1 MPFSSVLGASSAIK
15 PGVCTSSTRPTV
27 PYVGQLIF
35 ETDTNRLS
43 VWNGSSWI
51 YMVDADTPPGLEL
64 IKTQTIGTTVSSVE
78 VTSAFSATYDKYL
91 ISISDGV
98 ASGNTAVNLTLGS
111 TATGYYYAANYV
123 SYNGASGVFSGAND
137 TALKECLYA
146 SANAINCHIT
156 INNPYLSK
164 RTFFN
169 YETSGAQT
177 SAVNLSTRGGGYLDN
192 ATSYTAFTLTTVAG
206 TLTGGTIRVY
216 GYRNS

>member
-15 PGVCTSSTRPTV
+15 PGVCTSSTRPSA

-64 IKTQTIGTTVSSVE
+64 VKTQTIGTAVSSVE
-78 VTSAFSATYDKYL
+78 VTGAFSSTYDNYK
-91 ISISDGV
+91 IIMSGGVSSD
-98 ASGNTAVNLTLGS
+98 SAVDVYMALGS
-111 TATGYYYAANYV
+111 TTTAYYSVRSGYRYSAAALNFV
-123 SYNGASGVFSGAND
+123 DFNNGAKWLVGGGVGTD
-137 TALKECLYA
+137 PTITMEALGPNLAK
-146 SANAINCHIT
+146 
-156 INNPYLSK
+156 K
-164 RTFFN
+164 TFFN
-169 YETSGAQT
+169 GIFNADSGIAT
-177 SAVNLSTRGGGYLDN
+177 TGGYQN
-192 ATSYTAFTLTTVAG
+192 STTQFTAFTITPSSG

>member
-15 PGVCTSSTRPTV
+15 PGVVTSSTRPST

>member
-15 PGVCTSSTRPTV
+15 PGVVTSSTRPSA

-64 IKTQTIGTTVSSVE
+64 VKAQTIGTAVSSVE
-78 VTSAFSATYDKYL
+78 VTGAFSSTYENYR
-91 ISISDGV
+91 ITMNGGSSSV
-98 ASGNTAVNLTLGS
+98 ADINVNMVLGS
-111 TATGYYYAANYV
+111 TSTGYYSVRSGWRYAGTALNFVDAN
-123 SYNGASGVFSGAND
+123 NGSQWLVGSGVGTVPQIIVDVLNPNLAQNTFFSGVTNT
-137 TALKECLYA
+137 TAGIA
-146 SANAINCHIT
+146 
-156 INNPYLSK
+156 
-164 RTFFN
+164 
-169 YETSGAQT
+169 T
-177 SAVNLSTRGGGYLDN
+177 SAGYQSST
-192 ATSYTAFTLTTVAG
+192 TQFTAFTLTPSSG